1 MSRQSEA
8 VKRWRRNCK
17 DRIIAAMGGACCV
30 CGYNRCQ
37 SALAL
42 HHLDPSQKDIG
53 LGAIR
58 ANPKNWN
65 TIVEELRKCVLVC
78 HVCHSEIHEG
88 IREVPENA
96 PKFNEEFVSYKKVEE
111 KITYMD
117 LEKQTALLTP
127 CPVCSKLKSSHLIN
141 CSLECAGKAKR
152 KIDWD
157 KVDLQEELKTK
168 SVLMLA
174 EQLGCSDVAIH
185 KRLKRLDLK

>member
-1 MSRQSEA
+1 
-8 VKRWRRNCK
+8 
-17 DRIIAAMGGACCV
+17 MGGACCCC

-88 IREVPENA
+88 IREVPKDA
-96 PKFNEEFVSYKKVEE
+96 PKFNEEFASYKKIEE
-111 KITYMD
+111 KITYSA
-117 LEKQTALLTP
+117 LEKQIAILTP
-127 CPVCSKLKSSHLIN
+127 CPVCKKLKPEHLIN
-141 CSLECAGKAKR
+141 CSLECAAKAR
-152 KIDWD
+152 YRVDWD
-157 KVDLQEELKTK
+157 QIDLQKELETK
-168 SVLMLA
+168 SVVMLA
-174 EQLGCSDVAIH
+174 EQLGCSDAAIH
-185 KRLKRLDLK
+185 KRLKKLGLK